1 MAELKEFA
9 LQQMSWELCGDCT
22 GGELIASPADYKGRG
37 VAVDITLCAEPL
49 DVSEHHV
56 YLLWRHRQAR
66 KRGCEE
72 LFSMDAAAGRKA
84 IYWPRAMANFEGVVE
99 CQLVLSYA
107 QGGTITSRTFLVRVQ
122 EDLAAGVDAGDGFT
136 LFVDM
141 VKRYEDA
148 TGELLQVAEQ
158 LRRDAAEGNFN
169 GRPGDPGPA
178 GEQGP
183 PGRDGVSPVV
193 TIEDNGEG
201 APMIKVETAAGVQSA
216 TVLRGPKGEKGDR
229 GEKGDKGEPGEKG
242 EKGERGDVGP
252 KGEKGDAGEKGE
264 RGEKGDK
271 GETGAKGEK
280 GDPGPQGEH
289 GIDGVNG
296 VDGINLSH
304 SWDGTVLNVTSAS
317 GTSGV
322 DLRGPEGPAGADL
335 RGRACIHID
344 GQLRVVNRGSSI
356 TGEPNLYVVG
366 DRIIDSSGQLFYVRE
381 VDTRYANWSYY
392 LDFEYKVHDHRI
404 LTVEGVDLAVGETKK
419 SVLVLGYDIYTDE
432 CVIDWTT
439 GTIMKITGFDVCYET
454 YAYANLKCVSKL
466 ATESYVKKLVEGIV
480 SASGGSGASS

>member
-37 VAVDITLCAEPL
+37 IAVDITLCAEPL

-56 YLLWRHRQAR
+56 YLLWRHRQVR

-122 EDLAAGVDAGDGFT
+122 EDLVAGVDAGDGFT

-141 VKRYEDA
+141 IKRYEDA
-148 TGELLQVAEQ
+148 SGELLQVAEQ

-169 GRPGDPGPA
+169 GRPGDPGPT
-178 GEQGP
+178 GKQGP

-193 TIEDNGEG
+193 SIEDSGEG

-216 TVLRGPKGEKGDR
+216 TVLRGPKGEKG
-229 GEKGDKGEPGEKG
+229 
-242 EKGERGDVGP
+242 ERGD
-252 KGEKGDAGEKGE
+252 KGEKGE

-271 GETGAKGEK
+271 GEKGDAGAKGEK
-280 GDPGPQGEH
+280 GDTGPQGEH
-289 GIDGVNG
+289 GIDGVDGTNG
-296 VDGINLSH
+296 VDGVNGISVSH

-322 DLRGPEGPAGADL
+322 DLRGPEGPAGKDL
-335 RGRACIHID
+335 RSGGCIHYPGI
-344 GQLRVVNRGSSI
+344 LRVANRECSI
-356 TGEPNLYVVG
+356 TDKPNKYVVG
-366 DRIIDSSGQLFYVRE
+366 DRIIDYAGQLFYVRKRRE
-381 VDTRYANWSYY
+381 MDPIYNACYY
-392 LDFEYKVHDHRI
+392 DLDFEYKVYDHRI

-419 SVLVLGYDIYTDE
+419 EVRVDGYDISAGEY
-432 CVIDWTT
+432 VIDWAT
-439 GTIMKITGFDVCYET
+439 GTIMMIESLGVCYED
-454 YAYANLKCVSKL
+454 YSFANLKCVSKL
-466 ATESYVKKLVEGIV
+466 ATEAYVKKLVEDII
-480 SASGGSGASS
+480 SANSGSGVSS